1 LRIAVV
7 STYVPFVKGG
17 GRNIVEWLAE
27 KLAIKQHE
35 VEIVYIPSAEDPEL
49 LSTQI
54 ASIKELDLDAY
65 ELVICIRPQAHLVKH
80 DNKVI
85 WFIHHIRYFYDMWEK
100 TISNQDPSAELLEI
114 RKALI
119 LEDTQALSSA
129 KKLFTNSI
137 VVSNRVKRFNGLSSK
152 VLYPPLLEPE
162 IFLYSGSNNEIV
174 YPARV
179 EPHKRQHLLVGA
191 MQYVKSDVT
200 LRIIGESRNSLYTK
214 EIRELIDTHSLGDR
228 VNFKN
233 RWVSEREKAE
243 FINRSLAVAYL
254 PEDEDSYGYP
264 TLEAFHAEKAMI
276 TTLDSGGVLELVEN
290 GVNGIVTDAT
300 EVELAKA
307 IDYLASNPS
316 KARDMGRAGLTR
328 INDMEISWD
337 NVVDSLIS

>member
-1 LRIAVV
+1 
-7 STYVPFVKGG
+7 
-17 GRNIVEWLAE
+17 
-27 KLAIKQHE
+27 
-35 VEIVYIPSAEDPEL
+35 
-49 LSTQI
+49 
-54 ASIKELDLDAY
+54 
-65 ELVICIRPQAHLVKH
+65 
-80 DNKVI
+80 
-85 WFIHHIRYFYDMWEK
+85 
-100 TISNQDPSAELLEI
+100 
-114 RKALI
+114 
-119 LEDTQALSSA
+119 
-129 KKLFTNSI
+129 
-137 VVSNRVKRFNGLSSK
+137 
-152 VLYPPLLEPE
+152 
-162 IFLYSGSNNEIV
+162 
-174 YPARV
+174 
-179 EPHKRQHLLVGA
+179 